1 MTEDWHSIFFFVC
14 LFLRIDETLDAVKDI
29 LGRAVVEVRKNAF
42 DFDNSDGRTLNWTPI
57 QFWAVMK
64 QLAASET
71 VRLTLSFF
79 HDYPPQLSRFRILR
93 KS

>member
-1 MTEDWHSIFFFVC
+1 MI
-14 LFLRIDETLDAVKDI
+14 DAVKDI

-57 QFWAVMK
+57 QFWTIMK

-71 VRLTLSFF
+71 VGFYLFPSAVFSPSQPSCVILSVLTS
-79 HDYPPQLSRFRILR
+79 PPPFLKTPQ
-93 KS
+93 